1 MQRRNRG
8 SNGAALPVVP
18 AKGGSSTTQ
27 AKGGAG
33 PTDAAVRVDQPP
45 EAPRLVRSAAQPIPY
60 KLGSREGVSEAEAS
74 APRPRADRLPQTLPI
89 YTAECEGLKLVSPN
103 RIRGLTRGA
112 ALAQAAKVK
121 RVRELGLLVT
131 RGKVPIL
138 ALTGPVV
145 YKARVHIT
153 ITRIAPRFFDDDNFV
168 SSCKPLRDG
177 ISDAFGLKDNDA
189 RISFSYEQAHGKPRE
204 YAVRISYLVTSI

>member
-1 MQRRNRG
+1 MQRRDRRSDG
-8 SNGAALPVVP
+8 PALPVVP
-18 AKGGSSTTQ
+18 AKGG
-27 AKGGAG
+27 GGAAKAESSAG
-33 PTDAAVRVDQPP
+33 ATAAAGRIDKPAEVH
-45 EAPRLVRSAAQPIPY
+45 RLVRSTEQPIPY
-60 KLGSREGVSEAEAS
+60 KLGYREGVSEAEAS
-74 APRPRADRLPQTLPI
+74 APRPRADRLPQTFPI

-131 RGKVPIL
+131 RGNVPPL
-138 ALTGPVV
+138 AITGPMVF
-145 YKARVHIT
+145 KAMVHVT

-177 ISDAFGLKDNDA
+177 ISDAFSLKDNDP
-189 RISFSYEQAHGKPRE
+189 RISFSYGQVHGKPRQ
-204 YAVRISYLVTSI
+204 YAVRVSYLITSV